1 MKKLLLAT
9 LCASALALTAC
20 DKKPADAASGT
31 NSKPAAAAVSLS
43 TNNAA
48 DIKSDL
54 TALQTMS
61 TAKAKEALNFQTE
74 VMQAAQKGD
83 KDALKGVV
91 DKMKTYVDGFNK
103 DLDGL
108 ALKSTEVAS
117 VRDKMKESNN
127 LGVEMSEAGLASSP
141 DPQKIMEL
149 QKKGTELQQSL
160 LTEMQALQTKANAA
174 P

>member
-31 NSKPAAAAVSLS
+31 DSKPAAAAASLS

-83 KDALKGVV
+83 KKKNPKSSKKG
-91 DKMKTYVDGFNK
+91 KMP
-103 DLDGL
+103 
-108 ALKSTEVAS
+108 
-117 VRDKMKESNN
+117 
-127 LGVEMSEAGLASSP
+127 AGLKAYM
-141 DPQKIMEL
+141 D
-149 QKKGTELQQSL
+149 KKGKKDES
-160 LTEMQALQTKANAA
+160 K
-174 P
+174 